1 MDGWGSDCDMDNE
14 MYHYFFATEFVEK
27 MNLGSPLMTLQK
39 QNYVICVDIIS
50 IHLRNGR
57 DGL

>member
-1 MDGWGSDCDMDNE
+1 MDNE